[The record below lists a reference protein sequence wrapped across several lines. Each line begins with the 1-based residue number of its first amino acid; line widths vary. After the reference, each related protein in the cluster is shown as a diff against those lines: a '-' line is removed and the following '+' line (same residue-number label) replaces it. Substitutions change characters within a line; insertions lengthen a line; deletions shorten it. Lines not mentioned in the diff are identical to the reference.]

1 MIENVLK
8 RFKEDKEDELEN
20 KLRILAAKN
29 LLLGRSDSIEKEMK
43 IRRKYMK
50 EIDAFKT
57 KIIGITEFMIRTIN
71 YDCNRL
77 LTDLDFKEKSIV
89 ERVKLIETKLKGQNV
104 SERIIDTIK
113 ILLFNIVLSECYGLY
128 DLYLH

>member
-29 LLLGRSDSIEKEMK
+29 LLLGRSDSIENEMK
-43 IRRKYMK
+43 ITRKYMK
-50 EIDAFKT
+50 GIDAFKT
-57 KIIGITEFMIRTIN
+57 KIIGIVEFMIRTIN
-71 YDCNRL
+71 YDCNGL

-89 ERVKLIETKLKGQNV
+89 ERVKLIETKLKRQNV

-113 ILLFNIVLSECYGLY
+113 ILLFNIVLSECFGLY